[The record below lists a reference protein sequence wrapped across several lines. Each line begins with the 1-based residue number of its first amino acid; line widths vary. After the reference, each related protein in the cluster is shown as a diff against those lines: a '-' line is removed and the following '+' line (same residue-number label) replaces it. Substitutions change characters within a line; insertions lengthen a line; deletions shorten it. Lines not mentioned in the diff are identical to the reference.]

1 MPSRLTALLTAAL
14 GLLLVGATVVGI
26 VTAANDYSQRPTVG
40 SSQSDSGLV
49 LYGGR

>member
-1 MPSRLTALLTAAL
+1 MSYLLTAVL

-26 VTAANDYSQRPTVG
+26 VTANDHTQRPSG
-40 SSQSDSGLV
+40 SVQGNSGVV

>member
-1 MPSRLTALLTAAL
+1 MRSLLTAVL

-26 VTAANDYSQRPTVG
+26 VTTAHDYGQRAG
-40 SSQSDSGLV
+40 SSRSDSGLV

>member
-1 MPSRLTALLTAAL
+1 MSSLLTAVL

-26 VTAANDYSQRPTVG
+26 VSANDHSQRPSVG
-40 SSQSDSGLV
+40 VHSGVV

>member
-1 MPSRLTALLTAAL
+1 MSFLVTAVL

-26 VTAANDYSQRPTVG
+26 VTASNHSPHPSVG
-40 SSQSDSGLV
+40 GHSGVV